1 MTVQAELH
9 RTNQLISQVERLE
22 GVASSLPE
30 QDARREELCGVIEEM
45 IRLAEPVRVVVAAAM
60 LEVSD
65 KTVREWVKE
74 GVLIAIQERPRLV
87 LDLSRLHEVVHLVRD
102 LREAGKTAGLLD
114 EVYRRLSD
122 ARWQEDA
129 DLAESLRQADQGQLI
144 PARRDR

>member
-1 MTVQAELH
+1 
-9 RTNQLISQVERLE
+9 
-22 GVASSLPE
+22 
-30 QDARREELCGVIEEM
+30 
-45 IRLAEPVRVVVAAAM
+45 
-60 LEVSD
+60 
-65 KTVREWVKE
+65 KE